1 MSGRLTSAI
10 FVSAIIRRVNGSGGF
25 AAVLRRGSDEAGA
38 IFICVP
44 ERGGG
49 VSLFGQA
56 PQSVFA
62 EQDKPSAGGRLFEC
76 LGNGLSQEDVDARFE
91 REARMDPD
99 FWVVELE
106 LSGQEIGDIVDIAKE
121 G

>member
-10 FVSAIIRRVNGSGGF
+10 FVSAIIRRVNGAGGF

-38 IFICVP
+38 IYICVP
-44 ERGGG
+44 DRSGG
-49 VSLFGQA
+49 VALYGQV

-62 EQDKPSAGGRLFEC
+62 EQDKPLAGGRLFEI
-76 LGNGLSQEDVDARFE
+76 LGEDLSQEDLDVRFE

-99 FWVVELE
+99 FWIVELE
-106 LSGQEIGDIVDIAKE
+106 LSGLEIGDIVDITRE